1 MNKLKW
7 ITVALAVVMVML
19 ALGGASMGTQEA
31 GGMLAVAAG
40 LAVVLS
46 WLIGKVEKPLR
57 LLGMSIGATS
67 AVSVCILLN
76 SADAIKRFVL
86 IMAMLLV
93 IIWLVGGMIRR
104 HLTERGKA

>member
-7 ITVALAVVMVML
+7 ITVALAVGMVML

-31 GGMLAVAAG
+31 GGMLTIAAG

-46 WLIGKVEKPLR
+46 WLIGKVEKPLH
-57 LLGMSIGATS
+57 LLGLSIGATS